1 MATIQTRI
9 DELQKELVEQQMAKA
24 EQERRQ
30 SIITGSTPLSP
41 PMVITNKKKRLFL
54 SYTVTFFQFLAMT
67 LQIIKYGTSGKAMVS
82 GWSKVI
88 QNSICGT
95 TMIYLKCSSYD
106 IEFNNNLHVMVFT
119 LQRLILF
126 GGLIFMIYTDSK
138 NDFESFKF

>member
-1 MATIQTRI
+1 MEIEEGNI
-9 DELQKELVEQQMAKA
+9 IENKDE
-24 EQERRQ
+24 
-30 SIITGSTPLSP
+30 IY
-41 PMVITNKKKRLFL
+41 KKNKRLYL
-54 SYTVTFFQFLAMT
+54 SYIVTIVQFIAMI

-82 GWSKVI
+82 GWSKVM
-88 QNSICGT
+88 QNLICGT

-106 IEFNNNLHVMVFT
+106 IEFNNKWHVIVFT

>member
-1 MATIQTRI
+1 MEIEQGNTIENINTT
-9 DELQKELVEQQMAKA
+9 E
-24 EQERRQ
+24 
-30 SIITGSTPLSP
+30 
-41 PMVITNKKKRLFL
+41 NKNEIYKKTKRLYL
-54 SYTVTFFQFLAMT
+54 SYIVTIVQFIAMI

-82 GWSKVI
+82 GWSKVM
-88 QNSICGT
+88 QNLICGT

-106 IEFNNNLHVMVFT
+106 IEFNNKWHVMVFT

>member
-1 MATIQTRI
+1 MMNI
-9 DELQKELVEQQMAKA
+9 
-24 EQERRQ
+24 
-30 SIITGSTPLSP
+30 
-41 PMVITNKKKRLFL
+41 VITNKKKRLFL

>member
-1 MATIQTRI
+1 MN
-9 DELQKELVEQQMAKA
+9 DEESENKFQINQLNTVIYDKE
-24 EQERRQ
+24 
-30 SIITGSTPLSP
+30 
-41 PMVITNKKKRLFL
+41 KKKRLFL
-54 SYTVTFFQFLAMT
+54 SYIVTIVQFIAMI

-82 GWSKVI
+82 GWSKVM
-88 QNSICGT
+88 QNLICGT

-106 IEFNNNLHVMVFT
+106 IEFNNKWHVMVFT